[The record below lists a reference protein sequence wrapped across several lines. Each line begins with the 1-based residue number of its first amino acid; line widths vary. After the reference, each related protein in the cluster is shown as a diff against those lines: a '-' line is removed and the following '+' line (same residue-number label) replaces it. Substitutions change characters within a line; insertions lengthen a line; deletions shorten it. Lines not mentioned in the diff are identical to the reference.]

1 MPSVTEYTK
10 TSYIKVLE
18 STDKYKA
25 IEDLAMVFK
34 ETDVC
39 SDIVSLIK
47 ALKEREEIMSTGIG
61 FGIAIPHAKISTIQE
76 MAFAVGISKA
86 GIPFDSMDGE
96 AVHLMILVAA
106 GEKQHKE
113 YLRLLSNIMSI
124 IKKENVKEKII
135 SAQSSEEVLKILQ
148 AYS

>member
-1 MPSVTEYTK
+1 MPSVIEYTK
-10 TSYIKVLE
+10 PSYIRVLE

-25 IEDLAMVFK
+25 IEDLALVFK
-34 ETDVC
+34 DTDVC
-39 SDIVSLIK
+39 SDIDSLIR

-76 MAFAVGISKA
+76 MAFAVGISRT
-86 GIPFDSMDGE
+86 GIAFDSMDGE

-135 SAQSSEEVLKILQ
+135 NAASSEEVLRTLQ
-148 AYS
+148 TYS